1 MGIARSI
8 IGSLLALAL
17 CVSVKA
23 QVWSYGHD
31 RNSSPLYV
39 AGDPPPKPKIGSIIT
54 IEFYLDGLWAE
65 EVWGALYFGIAMEM
79 EANIC
84 FHSTSTHPDHHINR
98 WLLIPPL
105 FLASMMRWTP
115 HSTGVFRYHLLIP
128 DDPTLIGEAV
138 TAQAFMQATD
148 QHGGSKC
155 DRFRATTAL
164 RIQFMPISL

>member
-1 MGIARSI
+1 MRGKVSRALTRLLTAL
-8 IGSLLALAL
+8 LLATSAE
-17 CVSVKA
+17 A
-23 QVWSYGHD
+23 QVWTYGDD
-31 RNSSPLYV
+31 RNDSPLYV

-65 EVWGALYFGIAMEM
+65 EVWGALYFGFAFEM

-84 FHSTSTHPDHHINR
+84 YYSKDVDHLRNR
-98 WLLIPPL
+98 WLLMPPL

-128 DDPTLIGEAV
+128 DDPVLIGETV

-164 RIQFMPISL
+164 RIQFMR